1 MTQKLS
7 VFINKL
13 KRDGII
19 VVAASCCKFLVAS
32 WLLAVT
38 VFYVFW
44 LVRLRCLREYITLRT
59 LIIVFLL
66 QAISAIWLIRLS
78 SSLIL

>member
-32 WLLAVT
+32 WLLVVT
-38 VFYVFW
+38 VFFYVFW
-44 LVRLRCLREYITLRT
+44 LVRLRCL
-59 LIIVFLL
+59 
-66 QAISAIWLIRLS
+66 
-78 SSLIL
+78 